1 MARPHWIIPVAVL
14 ISLCFSRAEAA
25 GGPQKREL
33 AQSKG
38 HYFLVLPPKHDAKK
52 SYDLIVALHG
62 MGDTAENFARAIAS
76 MSSGRETI
84 VAAPEGSV
92 ELKVA
97 ANRTGY
103 SWSSDDLARIEETV
117 ADATATFGA
126 DPKRVLLLG
135 FSAGCAI
142 GFLAITQKPELF
154 TTYAGLSMAI
164 QSNLKITDEQ
174 LKAAAKQLSVYYMV
188 GKQDPNHRVYQPTV
202 DRLAKCGF
210 KLKNEDPDIGH
221 RCTPEVVKNALA
233 FFDETVAAKAK
244 EQADKK
250 DEKSE
255 KVPANGAKK

>member
-1 MARPHWIIPVAVL
+1 MARTHWIAAVAVL
-14 ISLCFSRAEAA
+14 LVLALPRAEAA
-25 GGPQKREL
+25 SGPQKREL

-76 MSSGRETI
+76 MSPGRETI

-92 ELKVA
+92 ELQVA
-97 ANRTGY
+97 PNRKGY
-103 SWSSDDLARIEETV
+103 SWSSGDLARIEETV
-117 ADATATFGA
+117 TDATKNFGA

-142 GFLAITQKPELF
+142 GFFAITQKPELF

-164 QSNLKITDEQ
+164 QPDLKITDEQ
-174 LKAAAKQLSVYYMV
+174 LAATAKQTTVYYMV
-188 GKQDPNHRVYQPTV
+188 GKKDPNHRVYQPTV
-202 DRLAKCGF
+202 DRLTKCGF
-210 KLKNEDPDIGH
+210 KLKTEDPDIGH

-233 FFDETVAAKAK
+233 FFEETVAAKAN
-244 EQADKK
+244 EKK
-250 DEKSE
+250 DEKTE
-255 KVPANGAKK
+255 KAPGNGAKK

>member
-1 MARPHWIIPVAVL
+1 MARPGWIAAAVL
-14 ISLCFSRAEAA
+14 VSFCLSHAEAA
-25 GGPQKREL
+25 NGPQKREL
-33 AQSKG
+33 APSNG

-62 MGDTAENFARAIAS
+62 MGDTAENFARAIVS
-76 MSSGRETI
+76 MTPGRETI
-84 VAAPEGSV
+84 VAAPEVSA
-92 ELKVA
+92 ELQVA
-97 ANRTGY
+97 PNRKGY
-103 SWSSDDLARIEETV
+103 SWTSNDLARIEETV
-117 ADATATFGA
+117 ADATKNFGA

-154 TTYAGLSMAI
+154 TTYAGLGMAI

-174 LKAAAKQLSVYYMV
+174 LKAAAKHTSVYYMV

-202 DRLAKCGF
+202 DRLTKCGF

-244 EQADKK
+244 EKEQKK
-250 DEKSE
+250 EE
-255 KVPANGAKK
+255 PEPANSAKK